1 MIIPRIDPNPPVEPP
16 DWWDNSDFD
25 DDED

>member
-16 DWWDNSDFD
+16 DWWDNSDEV
-25 DDED
+25 EDGD

>member
-16 DWWDNSDFD
+16 DWWDNSDEFE
-25 DDED
+25 DED

>member
-16 DWWDNSDFD
+16 DWWDNSDYE
-25 DDED
+25 DED